1 MSKNELDKESDK
13 FLMVLQLIS
22 DRMGELMYAVRGTAG
37 LVLQGLSMQMEDI
50 DIVCNKETALASYDL
65 FKEFLKENVEYKESD
80 KYKSYFGKLEIKGV
94 MVEIYGEWQILDNKG
109 VWSKPFDGSDRIKV
123 KFKGEEFYVV
133 PASTELQMFALMG
146 RWSAFHKIK
155 REIGRK
161 EPVAQTSQQEL
172 FSGTVE

>member
-37 LVLQGLSMQMEDI
+37 LVLQGLNMQMEDI